1 MSIFGAMFSGVSG
14 LQSQSQFLGMI
25 SDNISN
31 VQTVGYKGSV
41 SRFSTLVTEA
51 ATVTSFTPGGVQSNT
66 TQLID
71 SQGLL
76 QSSASQTDIALI
88 GSGFFIVNE
97 SSNPGVGDEF
107 FYTRA
112 GSFKPDEN
120 GFLRNTGGFYLMGH
134 PTDSTGTVTVANPS
148 VLSSLQPVSVTGI
161 AGSAQPTTS
170 MSVGVNLP
178 ATAATGATH
187 NTSLQV
193 FDSLGVEHTITGT
206 FTKTATANEWTLDF
220 GNPTQ
225 VGGTGASGTTVF
237 NGGAPLTVTFNGDGS
252 FATPAV
258 VPSIAVN
265 GWTTGATNSTMALN
279 LGTPGATDGITQF
292 ATNFTTYFLNQNGV
306 RFGVFNGVTVDETGL
321 VTAVF
326 DNGQT
331 TPIFRTPV
339 ATFNNSNGLQGVSG
353 NVFRETDRSGNV
365 LINAAGTGAAGTIVP
380 SALEASNVDV
390 ANEFTNMIITQ
401 QAYSASA
408 QIITTA
414 NEMLDEIIRIAR

>member
-51 ATVTSFTPGGVQSNT
+51 ATTTSFTPGGVQSNT

-134 PTDSTGTVTVANPS
+134 PTDSTGAVTVGNPS
-148 VLSSLQPVSVTGI
+148 VLSSLQPISVTGI
-161 AGSAQPTTS
+161 AGSAQATTQ
-170 MSVGVNLP
+170 MSIGVNLP

-187 NTSLQV
+187 NTRLQV

-206 FTKTATANEWTLDF
+206 FTKTAVANQWTLDF

-225 VGGTGASGTTVF
+225 VGGAGARGTTGV
-237 NGGAPLTVTFNGDGS
+237 NGGAPE
-252 FATPAV
+252 
-258 VPSIAVN
+258 
-265 GWTTGATNSTMALN
+265 
-279 LGTPGATDGITQF
+279 Q
-292 ATNFTTYFLNQNGV
+292 
-306 RFGVFNGVTVDETGL
+306 
-321 VTAVF
+321 
-326 DNGQT
+326 
-331 TPIFRTPV
+331 
-339 ATFNNSNGLQGVSG
+339 
-353 NVFRETDRSGNV
+353 
-365 LINAAGTGAAGTIVP
+365 
-380 SALEASNVDV
+380 
-390 ANEFTNMIITQ
+390 
-401 QAYSASA
+401 
-408 QIITTA
+408 
-414 NEMLDEIIRIAR
+414 